1 MLVNCFIIL
10 IIFIPTSSSF
20 KVSSSL
26 YRYRLHN
33 LADTPIPHING
44 DQNKSLKKALKEA
57 EQTSLLSFFKK
68 KITIIWYNMIKDLN
82 INK

>member
-1 MLVNCFIIL
+1 MWVNCFIIL

-20 KVSSSL
+20 KVSSL

-33 LADTPIPHING
+33 LADTPIPHINEE
-44 DQNKSLKKALKEA
+44 QNKSLKKALKEA

-68 KITIIWYNMIKDLN
+68 RIIIIWYNMIKDLN